1 MSDDGMQFS
10 TTPASVKA
18 SVQLNKMKE
27 ANLKYKSLLKLAKE
41 RIQAQEEEL
50 ESLRGTFVH
59 LISIAPRASDL
70 DYTFTTRKA
79 SLIHPSLSLLSTFTR
94 FLFLYSEHE
103 SNGRTNKSGA
113 NRSDYQHCNGG

>member
-1 MSDDGMQFS
+1 LQEQREITIMSDDGMQFS
-10 TTPASVKA
+10 ATASVKA

-59 LISIAPRASDL
+59 LTSITAQPNSITLEQL
-70 DYTFTTRKA
+70 DSV
-79 SLIHPSLSLLSTFTR
+79 SLIHPSLSLLFTFSLS
-94 FLFLYSEHE
+94 LFFIQ
-103 SNGRTNKSGA
+103 RK
-113 NRSDYQHCNGG
+113 